1 MAFRMMND
9 ELVFDAK
16 TVFRSEAKV
25 GQIQPAAIQEV
36 LISTLLHAGVQVKR
50 LCMMQARLGRPSKS
64 RGNQC
69 PCAANERQG
78 PPLRR

>member
-1 MAFRMMND
+1 MQTSDSIHKAPMAFRMMND

-36 LISTLLHAGVQVKR
+36 LISTRGSADHPKAVATNVRALPTNVR
-50 LCMMQARLGRPSKS
+50 ARH
-64 RGNQC
+64 
-69 PCAANERQG
+69 
-78 PPLRR
+78 